1 MLVDALVAK
10 GVHAQFAP
18 DFETVQKD
26 IEENKNNPAVIVTV
40 GAGDVYK
47 IVDNVGK

>member
-1 MLVDALVAK
+1 MLVDALIK
-10 GVHAQFAP
+10 KDTHAQFAP

-26 IEENKNNPAVIVTV
+26 IQENKNNPAIVVTV

-47 IVDNVGK
+47 IVDSF